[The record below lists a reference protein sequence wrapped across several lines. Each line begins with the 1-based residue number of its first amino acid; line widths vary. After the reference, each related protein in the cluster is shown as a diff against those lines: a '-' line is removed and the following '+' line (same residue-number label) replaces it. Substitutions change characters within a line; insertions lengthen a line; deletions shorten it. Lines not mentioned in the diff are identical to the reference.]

1 MLCPAPEETMRC
13 ACREPH
19 NRRAPR
25 TPSPGSCVPAGTCP
39 GSSHGNVYAEL
50 CLSRHSWGGAGTISE
65 VPSLTAAGISQPFS
79 SPEVRTSSLL
89 TWLPGLGSRLTSVG
103 SEDAAARRVYARH
116 MKEDN
121 APFKAFAWVDAAC
134 GHFKAFNSTVRDDR
148 KANISRLT

>member
-1 MLCPAPEETMRC
+1 MSLQTQ
-13 ACREPH
+13 
-19 NRRAPR
+19 
-25 TPSPGSCVPAGTCP
+25 
-39 GSSHGNVYAEL
+39 L
-50 CLSRHSWGGAGTISE
+50 GGVVGTISE

-103 SEDAAARRVYARH
+103 SEDTAARRVYARH

-134 GHFKAFNSTVRDDR
+134 GHFKAFNSMVRDDR